1 MLTFEQK
8 ETNDGR
14 TVYELTFEES
24 GVTYHSFFME
34 TNVETTETKSVENG
48 LKIRIGCKADC

>member
-14 TVYELTFEES
+14 TVYELTLEED
-24 GVTYHSFFME
+24 GIKFHSFFME
-34 TNVETTETKSVENG
+34 TNVETTEIKPVKDG
-48 LKIRIGCKADC
+48 LKIRIDR

>member
-8 ETNDGR
+8 ETKDGR
-14 TVYELTFEES
+14 TVYELTFEKN

-34 TNVETTETKSVENG
+34 TIVETTETKPVKDG
-48 LKIRIGCKADC
+48 LKIRIDC